1 MVAWT
6 FDFIALF
13 VGFCVGMLAGGIL
26 FGIMEMRDG
35 GAWSIGFFEGCDKR
49 ALINY
54 LENEKKETAEKV
66 ITVYHEN
73 CQRRTSNEHKAR

>member
-1 MVAWT
+1 MVTWT

-13 VGFCVGMLAGGIL
+13 VGFCVGMIAGAFSSVI
-26 FGIMEMRDG
+26 IETRDG
-35 GAWSIGFFEGCDKR
+35 GAWSKGFFEGCDKR

-54 LENEKKETAEKV
+54 LENEKRETAEKV